1 MADAT
6 AIGFAGY
13 DLPEVLHEEGEVL
26 LLRCVRQSDARPV
39 LAWLSLADGPGRSL
53 MERLQGE
60 VAVLAHLA
68 AEAELRGELPA
79 AAPALGLE
87 RDGAALALVLADPGG
102 VPLEQ
107 LLAGQALAVELALAI
122 TSSLARVHAA
132 GVLHRDLRP
141 AHVLVDLARGEA
153 TLIGFAAAVI
163 ADEAPPVVLPRGAAA
178 YQSPEMTGRTG
189 RSSDPRS
196 DYYALGAV
204 LYHMLTGRPP
214 FDESD
219 PLRLIHAHI
228 VRLPSAPDALRPAVP
243 RGLSRVVLKLL
254 AKTPEARY
262 QSTHGLRADL
272 RRCLA
277 ALQRGEAGDFEPG
290 SADRSERLRLPD
302 LLVGRDES
310 LGRLLATY
318 DACAVGGARLILL
331 TGPTGIGK
339 SALLRALEAQIVAG
353 GGQLAPGTCRR
364 LDQAAPYA
372 ALAQGVQALV
382 RQALAESGQ
391 PLHAWRER
399 LLAALTGE
407 ARLLFDVLPELAL
420 ALGPQPPVPALPP
433 VERANRFRRVFRQLL
448 RSLARPQHPLV
459 VVLEDL
465 QWCDP
470 ATLQLLDEILGT
482 GDTQHLLVVASL
494 RGDEPEPGSPL
505 AGMIAAL
512 AARGLAPLREAVRPL
527 RREEVAAWLAEALDP
542 CPQDLSALVDLAHAS
557 SAGNPF
563 MLRLLAESLY
573 EQRALRFNGEL
584 GVWEWRPQQ
593 AAQARLPDDLG
604 VLVTDRLRELSPV
617 TRAAVSTAAC
627 VGLRCEL
634 RLLASLLQ
642 ESPGEVVVALR
653 EAEVRG
659 LLLAVA
665 GGYQFLHERV
675 QQAARAELSPARAQ
689 ALHLAIGRALAES
702 DAGDFEVVHHLNL
715 GVALVTDTR
724 ERHELAARNLAA
736 AQRALAAT
744 AVASAVSYARAG
756 AAALGADAWA
766 DAPGLAFALAR
777 AEMEGLYLVGDL
789 AGGRALYEPLQARAG
804 DELERAALCELK
816 VGLDIF
822 HGRQHDAI
830 TSGLAGVARLAQVQG
845 SGGLGAFLVP
855 SAQPDAATVE
865 ARFVALDPGLAA
877 QDLSAWV
884 MLPVARE
891 PLPVAAMRIL
901 MATGPA
907 AMFVDGRLAF
917 TIFMAIVD
925 LSLRHGATRATGY
938 GFAGLGM
945 YLAAARQQVVRADTL
960 GQLALRLNARVGD
973 DALAAKIHQIVGALV
988 VGWVRPFAEARDL
1001 LLQGYRLGLRSGDLM
1016 TACYNATSMI
1026 LVQVARNASVGD
1038 VRDDV
1043 DMLQR
1048 ESGRVLAVNGGDV
1061 IRSAGRWCQVL
1072 AGELPAPTPESADAW
1087 IAEVFDPGFDDLT
1100 ALTELY
1106 LHIYRTHLLVLFG
1119 CHAAVRPLPPRAHA
1133 RLHALAS
1140 PVAVDAFFLHGLVA
1154 AARLDTRGLADDE
1167 RQAALTEL
1175 ADAVLRFSAW
1185 AAECPA
1191 NFAARHAILLA
1202 EQARVD
1208 GRDETAA
1215 AAYKQAVRV
1224 ARLHGELGAEA
1235 LACELA
1241 GRHAGAQADDVFS
1254 DMYFQAAS
1262 NAYAKWGAQAK
1273 AEQIARAH
1281 GLRGRRVVRDE
1292 ADQVGAFDFSSLI
1305 RAARAMSGE
1314 IRLER
1319 LLRTLLEVAMENA
1332 GARRGVVV
1340 LGVGEGWR
1348 VEAEGEADPPDIRVG
1363 LATPIEA
1370 HGGLPLAIIRY
1381 VARSQ
1386 HDVLLA
1392 RADRYGEFRGD
1403 PYLVAHAVRSV
1414 LCTPVVHLGR
1424 CTGVLYLEHAL
1435 SEGVFT
1441 ATRMELVKQLAAQLA
1456 VSVENARL
1464 VEDLQRAR
1472 NEAVAAERV
1481 KARFLLNMSHE
1492 LRTPLNAVIGYA
1504 ELMQESLAL
1513 GHHESLGGDL
1523 VRIRRAAYNLLRTL
1537 SGILE
1542 LSKLATGAA
1551 ALETVSV
1558 DLAALL
1564 REVAAECDSL
1574 AVSRGNLIEV
1584 ACPTDI
1590 GVVYSDRGMLH
1601 YCLHSLVENAC
1612 KFTRGGRISV
1622 ELARTSQDGRAHLL
1636 FTVSDTGIGIP
1647 ESHLEAIFNAFT
1659 QVDEA
1664 ASRVYEGAGV
1674 GLTVT
1679 RQFSRL
1685 MGGEV
1690 SVVSEV
1696 GRGSTFTLRVPASFA
1711 G

>member
-1 MADAT
+1 M
-6 AIGFAGY
+6 
-13 DLPEVLHEEGEVL
+13 
-26 LLRCVRQSDARPV
+26 LLRCVRQSDGRPV
-39 LAWLSLADGPGRSL
+39 LAWLSQEDSPGRPL
-53 MERLQGE
+53 IERLQRE
-60 VAVLAHLA
+60 FAVLQHLA
-68 AEAELRGELPA
+68 AEAEARGEAPA
-79 AAPALGLE
+79 APRALGLE
-87 RDGAALALVLADPGG
+87 RDGAALALVLEDPGG
-102 VPLEQ
+102 ALLEQ
-107 LLAGQALAVELALAI
+107 LLGGQALPIELALELALAI
-122 TSSLARVHAA
+122 TSALARVHAA

-141 AHVLVDLARGEA
+141 EHVLVDLARGDA
-153 TLIGFAAAVI
+153 TLVGFAAAVI
-163 ADEAPPVVLPRGAAA
+163 ADEAAPVALPRGAAA

-189 RSSDPRS
+189 RGSDHRS
-196 DYYALGAV
+196 DYYAFGAL
-204 LYHMLTGRPP
+204 LYRMLTGRPP

-228 VRLPSAPDALRPAVP
+228 VRLPSAPEALRPAVP
-243 RGLSRVVLKLL
+243 RGLSRLVLKLL

-262 QSTHGLRADL
+262 QSTHGIRADL
-272 RRCLA
+272 QRCREELR
-277 ALQRGEAGDFEPG
+277 RGESADFEPG
-290 SADRSERLRLPD
+290 SQDRSERLQLPE
-302 LLVGRDES
+302 LLIGRGES
-310 LGRLLATY
+310 LSRLLATY
-318 DACAVGGARLILL
+318 EACAVGAARLVLI

-339 SALLRALEAQIVAG
+339 SALLRELEGQIAAR
-353 GGQLAPGTCRR
+353 GGQLASGACRR

-399 LLAALTGE
+399 LLVALTGE

-420 ALGPQPPVPALPP
+420 ALGPQPPVPTLPP

-448 RSLARPQHPLV
+448 RGLARPQQPLV

-470 ATLQLLDEILGT
+470 ATLQLLDEILGA
-482 GDTQHLLVVASL
+482 GDTRHLLVVASL
-494 RGDEPEPGSPL
+494 RGDEPEAGSPL
-505 AGMIAAL
+505 AATLAAL
-512 AARGLAPLREAVRPL
+512 AAREVPALREPVRSL
-527 RREEVAAWLAEALDP
+527 RREEVAAWLAEALHP

-563 MLRLLAESLY
+563 LLRLLAQSLH
-573 EQRALRFNGEL
+573 EQRALRFSGEL

-593 AAQARLPDDLG
+593 AAQAQLPDDLG
-604 VLVTDRLRELSPV
+604 ALLTDRLRELAPT
-617 TRAAVSTAAC
+617 TRTAVSTAAC

-634 RLLASLLQ
+634 RLLATLLQ
-642 ESPGEVVVALR
+642 QSPDEAAAALR
-653 EAEVRG
+653 EAEQRG
-659 LLLAVA
+659 LMIAVE

-675 QQAARAELSPARAQ
+675 QQAAQAELAPARAQ
-689 ALHLAIGRALAES
+689 ALHLAIGRALASS

-715 GVALVTDTR
+715 GAALVTDPG
-724 ERHELAARNLAA
+724 ERRELAARNLAA

-744 AVASAVSYARAG
+744 AVASAASYARAG
-756 AAALGADAWA
+756 AAALGEGGWSE
-766 DAPGLAFALAR
+766 APALAFALTR
-777 AEMEGLYLVGDL
+777 AEMEALYLLGEL
-789 AGGRALYEPLQARAG
+789 AAGRALYEPLLAHAS

-830 TSGLAGVARLAQVQG
+830 ASGLAGLERIAAALPPG
-845 SGGLGAFLVP
+845 TLEVP
-855 SAQPDAATVE
+855 IAQPDAAAVE
-865 ARFVALDPGLAA
+865 AGFAALERELAA
-877 QDLSAWV
+877 HELAALIV
-884 MLPVARE
+884 LPVARE
-891 PLPVAAMRIL
+891 PLPAAAMRIL

-917 TIFMAIVD
+917 TIFMAIVA

-945 YLAAARQQVVRADTL
+945 YLAAARQQVVRADAL

-973 DALAAKIHQIVGALV
+973 DALTAKIHQLVGALV

-1001 LLQGYRLGLRSGDLM
+1001 VLHGYRLGLRTGDLM

-1026 LVQVARNASVGD
+1026 LVQIARNASVGE
-1038 VRDDV
+1038 VRDDI

-1048 ESGRVLAVNGGDV
+1048 ESGRVLEVNGGDV
-1061 IRSAGRWCQVL
+1061 IRSADRWCRVL
-1072 AGELPAPTPESADAW
+1072 VGELPAPSPERAEAW
-1087 IAEVFDPGFDDLT
+1087 IAEVFDAGFDNQT

-1119 CHAAVRPLPPRAHA
+1119 CHDAVRPLPPRARA

-1140 PVAVDAFFLHGLVA
+1140 PVAVDAFYLHGLVA
-1154 AARLDTRGLADDE
+1154 AARLGAGAAATLTGDE
-1167 RQAALTEL
+1167 RLAARAEL
-1175 ADAVLRFSAW
+1175 ADAVGRWAGW

-1191 NFAARHAILLA
+1191 NFAARHAILVA

-1208 GRDETAA
+1208 GEDEAAA
-1215 AAYKQAVRV
+1215 AAYKQAVQI
-1224 ARLHGELGAEA
+1224 ARRHGELGSEA

-1241 GRHAGAQADDVFS
+1241 GRHAAAHGDDVFS

-1262 NAYAKWGAQAK
+1262 NAYAKWGAEAK
-1273 AEQIARAH
+1273 AQQLARAH
-1281 GLRGRRVVRDE
+1281 GLRTRRSASDE
-1292 ADQVGAFDFSSLI
+1292 AGPRESFDLSSLI
-1305 RAARAMSGE
+1305 RAARALSGE

-1319 LLRTLLEVAMENA
+1319 LLRTLLEIAMENA
-1332 GARRGVVV
+1332 GARRVVVV
-1340 LGVGEGWR
+1340 LAAVEEWR
-1348 VEAEGEADPPDIRVG
+1348 VEAEGDADPPDIRVR
-1363 LATPIEA
+1363 LAVPIEA
-1370 HGGLPLAIIRY
+1370 HGGIPLSVVRY

-1392 RADRYGEFRGD
+1392 RADRDSEFRGD
-1403 PYLVAHAVRSV
+1403 PYLVAQGVRSL

-1441 ATRMELVKQLAAQLA
+1441 AARLELVKQLAAQLG
-1456 VSVENARL
+1456 VSVANARL

-1504 ELMQESLAL
+1504 ELMQESLAM

-1523 VRIRRAAYNLLRTL
+1523 VRIRRAAYSLLRTL

-1542 LSKLATGAA
+1542 LSKLATGASG
-1551 ALETVSV
+1551 LETASV
-1558 DLAALL
+1558 DLPALM
-1564 REVAAECDSL
+1564 REVAEECNSL
-1574 AVSRGNLIEV
+1574 AVGRGNLIEV
-1584 ACPTDI
+1584 SCPTDI
-1590 GVVYSDRGMLH
+1590 GAAYTDRAMLR

-1622 ELARTSQDGRAHLL
+1622 RLERIAQDGGAYLL
-1636 FTVSDTGIGIP
+1636 FSVSDTGIGIP
-1647 ESHLEAIFNAFT
+1647 SSHLEAIFNAFT
-1659 QVDEA
+1659 QVDDA
-1664 ASRVYEGAGV
+1664 ASRAYEGTGV

-1679 RQFSRL
+1679 RQFGRM